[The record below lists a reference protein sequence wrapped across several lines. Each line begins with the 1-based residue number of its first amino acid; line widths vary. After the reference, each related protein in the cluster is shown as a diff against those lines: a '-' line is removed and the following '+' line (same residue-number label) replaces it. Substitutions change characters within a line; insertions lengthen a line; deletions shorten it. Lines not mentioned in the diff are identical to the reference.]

1 MIAHERRDSFKGKF
15 GSVWLKPDGTL
26 AMQGNRYPITEIGL
40 ETLVVRLIEKGN
52 RDKQNGSPE
61 ECLVEF
67 RKNAKINDR
76 VCTMLQVSHPQPRDY
91 YDFYIA
97 RIFIDDEYNVP
108 VRYAAYSWPSRPGG
122 GPELIEEYTYLN
134 LKLNPGLTDQ
144 DFDYHNPEY
153 NF

>member
-1 MIAHERRDSFKGKF
+1 M
-15 GSVWLKPDGTL
+15 
-26 AMQGNRYPITEIGL
+26 
-40 ETLVVRLIEKGN
+40 
-52 RDKQNGSPE
+52 
-61 ECLVEF
+61 
-67 RKNAKINDR
+67 
-76 VCTMLQVSHPQPRDY
+76 
-91 YDFYIA
+91 
-97 RIFIDDEYNVP
+97 P